1 MNAAN
6 LLAATVLHAD
16 RQYIGA
22 AQDRIAALE
31 LENSKLRACL
41 AASEKE
47 YAELVPLNPIAWI
60 DQNDVDTNRDVYHVA
75 LVRFIEKNIELF
87 YAELASQ
94 HVAWVEHENIE
105 ALIAARGEY

>member
-6 LLAATVLHAD
+6 RIVASVLHAD

-22 AQDRIAALE
+22 AQDRIAELE
-31 LENSKLRACL
+31 FENSKLRARL

-47 YAELVPLNPIAWI
+47 YAELVPLNPVAWI
-60 DQNDVDTNRDVYHVA
+60 DQENVDTNRDVYHVA

-87 YAELASQ
+87 DAELASQ
-94 HVAWVEHENIE
+94 HVAWVEQENIE